1 MMHWTKQRRIWH
13 LYCYRSSLLQATVNT
28 EHTLLQHICIRTYL
42 SWRHKECMLEFARL
56 KNSLQLTPPR
66 QAGTC
71 RLHRHSVP
79 TIGFLLVSMHLVC
92 TRADRSVACPTPCKL
107 VPPHVS
113 CTTHETV
120 PFRTISTPNRYQS
133 AIASLSAR
141 EHIHTSPHTQQVG
154 FSDSPPACTGPPVA
168 HDSKRD
174 RLTSA
179 G

>member
-1 MMHWTKQRRIWH
+1 
-13 LYCYRSSLLQATVNT
+13 
-28 EHTLLQHICIRTYL
+28 
-42 SWRHKECMLEFARL
+42 MLEFARSI
-56 KNSLQLTPPR
+56 NSLQLTPLPPRVLLGRYIYVGRWCMHTAHTPAR

-71 RLHRHSVP
+71 QLHRHSVP
-79 TIGFLLVSMHLVC
+79 TIAFLLVSMHLVC

-120 PFRTISTPNRYQS
+120 PFRTISTPKRYQPAS
-133 AIASLSAR
+133 ASLSAR
-141 EHIHTSPHTQQVG
+141 EHIHTSTHTQQVG

-168 HDSKRD
+168 RDSKRD